1 MRKIERAFLSEASQ
15 GSLAMLLVFL
25 LLFVSVTLVKILSRA
40 VAGSVPADLV
50 MALVG
55 FQSIRVIAVILPLA
69 FYVGVLLALS
79 RWYRDNEMTVLS
91 ACGVSLYAFLR
102 PVLLLA
108 LAFGASTALF
118 AFYLTPLAERLS
130 DQVRQSQGTQ
140 LEPAGIAPGV
150 FNELRKGEGFF
161 YVEGVDRAS
170 GALTDIFVNT
180 IEAGKE
186 GVLVAEHGTHFT
198 DARTGDQFLVLMG
211 GTRYEGQPGRG
222 DYRIIE
228 FERYQLRIEPR
239 AVAPG
244 FVRYG
249 ARSTLELLA
258 AGKSSHERLAQA
270 EWHIRLAKPVTVF
283 VLALFALVFAYVRP
297 RGGRYTGM
305 FVAVLVYFL
314 YLNAL
319 SVGEAMIKSG
329 RVPGTWGLWW
339 AHGLFLLLAL
349 AALWQRANNR
359 SLWSLPSLSRAT

>member
-1 MRKIERAFLSEASQ
+1 
-15 GSLAMLLVFL
+15 MLLVFL

-40 VAGSVPADLV
+40 VAGDVPANLV
-50 MALVG
+50 LALVG
-55 FQSIRVIAVILPLA
+55 FQSIRVVSVILPLA

-91 ACGVSLYAFLR
+91 ACGVSLYGFLR

-130 DQVRQSQGTQ
+130 DQVRQSQGAQ

-161 YVEGVDRAS
+161 YVEAVDRAT

-180 IEAGKE
+180 VEAGKE
-186 GVLVAEHGTHFT
+186 GVLVAERGTHFT
-198 DARTGDQFLVLMG
+198 DARTGDQFLVLIG

-239 AVAPG
+239 AAAPG
-244 FVRYG
+244 FVRFG
-249 ARSTLELLA
+249 ARPSADLLA
-258 AGKSSHERLAQA
+258 SGEPLARA
-270 EWHIRLAKPVTVF
+270 EWHSRLAKPASLF
-283 VLALFALVFAYVRP
+283 VLAVFALVFAYVRP

-319 SVGEAMIKSG
+319 NVGEAMIKSG
-329 RVPGTWGLWW
+329 RVPATWGLWW
-339 AHGLFLLLAL
+339 AHGLFLALAL
-349 AALWQRANNR
+349 AALRQRANNR
-359 SLWSLPSLSRAT
+359 SLGSLPSFARPI